1 MTKNEFLA
9 VLEKGLRALSE
20 SDKEKSLEYY
30 REMIDDRIESGQT
43 EAEAVADMGNLN
55 DIIAQILA
63 ESPKKEHP
71 EKEKRTLSVPIII
84 MLILGAPIWA
94 SLALV
99 AAIVVFAVY
108 VAIWAVVVSF
118 YAVAASFGAVAIAG
132 IFIAALSASAGNFI
146 QMMFYVG
153 VILFFAGAT
162 VLLFLACNKISA
174 IVAKLSVL
182 IAKGIAVIFTR
193 KAETK

>member
-1 MTKNEFLA
+1 
-9 VLEKGLRALSE
+9 
-20 SDKEKSLEYY
+20 
-30 REMIDDRIESGQT
+30 
-43 EAEAVADMGNLN
+43 
-55 DIIAQILA
+55 
-63 ESPKKEHP
+63 
-71 EKEKRTLSVPIII
+71 
-84 MLILGAPIWA
+84 
-94 SLALV
+94 V

>member
-30 REMIDDRIESGQT
+30 REMIDDRIENGQT

>member
-9 VLEKGLRALSE
+9 VLEKGLRSLSK

-30 REMIDDRIESGQT
+30 REMIDDRIENGQT

-118 YAVAASFGAVAIAG
+118 YAVAASFGAVAIVG